1 MQRLVSSTQDIAIY
15 TVAMEETLFGL
26 SGLRALPEN
35 LSVLE
40 IELRVP
46 PGRCRAVTLRDMYEP
61 DPHQVALTH
70 QQAGFGNVGTVDGLS
85 IWRTTVRCTAV
96 GDCTSL
102 AKTPRNLAQEAHF
115 PEVFGS

>member
-1 MQRLVSSTQDIAIY
+1 MQRLSSSKDVAIY
-15 TVAMEETLFGL
+15 TVSMQETLFGL

-46 PGRCRAVTLRDMYEP
+46 PSRCRPVTLRDEFEP
-61 DPHQVALTH
+61 DTFQLALTL
-70 QQAGFGNVGTVDGLS
+70 QQAGFVNVGTVDGLRV
-85 IWRTTVRCTAV
+85 WRTTVRCTSV

-102 AKTPRNLAQEAHF
+102 AKTPRNLAQEVQF
-115 PEVFGS
+115 PK